1 MTNKNYKLNDLISDT
16 IDEFKEE
23 YKNYSDINDAITEI
37 ADSNTPI
44 YYYDIAQ
51 YLANNFNLGH
61 TESEFESKEP
71 FKIITDNIYN
81 ELHNALYNYVN
92 ENKNLSC
99 LL

>member
-1 MTNKNYKLNDLISDT
+1 MKKSYLLGDLIENA
-16 IDEFKEE
+16 IDEFKNE

-51 YLANNFNLGH
+51 YLAHNFILGH
-61 TESEFESKEP
+61 TESECESKEP
-71 FKIITDNIYN
+71 FKIITDNIYS
-81 ELHNALYNYVN
+81 ELSNALYNYVN
-92 ENKNLSC
+92 KHKNLSC

>member
-1 MTNKNYKLNDLISDT
+1 MENKSYNLNDLVSDT

-44 YYYDIAQ
+44 HYYNIAQ
-51 YLANNFNLGH
+51 YLANNFILGH
-61 TESEFESKEP
+61 TESEFGEKEP
-71 FKIITDNIYN
+71 FKIIQTNIYI
-81 ELHNALYNYVN
+81 ELENALNDYVN
-92 ENKNLSC
+92 SKPNLKC